1 MRSAGMRHYFSRTMM
16 VVNRNQTLV
25 LTLAAIGTLFSSSAD
40 AFATTSSEKYTASV
54 TALNA
59 EQGLTRRGLLGKVAS
74 ASVLTAG
81 VASGLPSPAFADVTN
96 KVASTAAIRAV
107 KRAVKDIEKAEFPCV
122 NNDFTDVKAALRTP
136 GLNEVRKNCL
146 ILIKGG
152 EDGPEAENLK
162 TAYAKFVKDI
172 EALDS
177 QASLGM
183 RGRKQ
188 DIQLAGYY
196 DAALASLK
204 AFLEVGERS
213 ALIPLQESS
222 D

>member
-1 MRSAGMRHYFSRTMM
+1 MKM
-16 VVNRNQTLV
+16 VNQTF
-25 LTLAAIGTLFSSSAD
+25 LTLAAIGTIFSSSAD
-40 AFATTSSEKYTASV
+40 AFATISSEKPAPPTTV
-54 TALNA
+54 LNA
-59 EQGLTRRGLLGKVAS
+59 ERRVTRRGLLGKVAS

-81 VASGLPSPAFADVTN
+81 MASGLPSPAYADVTN

-107 KRAVKDIEKAEFPCV
+107 KRAVKDLEKAEFPCV
-122 NNDFTDVKAALRTP
+122 NNQFTDVKAFLRTP

-152 EDGPEAENLK
+152 EDGPEADSLK
-162 TAYAKFVKDI
+162 KAYDKFIIDI

>member
-1 MRSAGMRHYFSRTMM
+1 MM
-16 VVNRNQTLV
+16 MMVNRNQTFV

-40 AFATTSSEKYTASV
+40 AFATTFSEKYYAVST

-59 EQGLTRRGLLGKVAS
+59 EQGLTRRGLLGKVAA

-81 VASGLPSPAFADVTN
+81 VASGLPSPALADVTN

-107 KRAVKDIEKAEFPCV
+107 KRAAKDLEKAEFPCV
-122 NNDFTDVKAALRTP
+122 NNDFADVKAALRTP

-152 EDGPEAENLK
+152 EDGPEADSLK
-162 TAYAKFVKDI
+162 KAYDKFIIDI

-213 ALIPLQESS
+213 VVIPLDSG
-222 D
+222 DV

>member
-1 MRSAGMRHYFSRTMM
+1 MSK
-16 VVNRNQTLV
+16 QTIALV
-25 LTLAAIGTLFSSSAD
+25 LAAVGALFSIATD
-40 AFATTSSEKYTASV
+40 AFAPTTTLSSEKRVASV

-59 EQGLTRRGLLGKVAS
+59 EQGELTRRGAFEAVS
-74 ASVLTAG
+74 ASFLTAV
-81 VASGLPSPAFADVTN
+81 VAGGLPSPACADVTN

-107 KRAVKDIEKAEFPCV
+107 KRALKDLESEKTEFACV
-122 NNDFTDVKAALRTP
+122 GNQYTDAKEALRTP

-146 ILIKGG
+146 ILIRGG
-152 EDGPEAENLK
+152 NDGAEAENLK
-162 TAYAKFVKDI
+162 IAYEKFVKDL

-183 RGRKQ
+183 RGRKK

-196 DAALASLK
+196 DSALASLK

-213 ALIPLQESS
+213 ATIPLQESS
-222 D
+222 E